1 MKRFVK
7 QNVFALVALLFLG
20 VADAWGLGINKN
32 VPLNFTAEGDK
43 GSWNA
48 GNKQMTWTDRYY
60 NLLFLTDWYDC
71 DLSGYDKMVIDVK
84 SASGNKAYRV
94 VIAIDGVNYTYS
106 TTGAGIKTIDIKKD
120 FKDGNR
126 TIESVSGKLS
136 KVSSI
141 RIGGNSDKGNIVI
154 NSIKFH
160 KPLEWDAQGKITF
173 SAQDFNL
180 DKVTRNDKNFAFSAF
195 DANIYLEFDDKN
207 LATTDIM
214 SIVMDI
220 KGPNGTIQQGF
231 NDISTIERYDRIYN
245 GGNDIKRITS
255 LINARKANL
264 KFEKFFLNNSQTAK
278 PTITL
283 NSVTFVKKETS
294 GSDLT
299 KDLLFFEDFE
309 SMTDE
314 SFLDGENAP
323 IERPNYYEQGNYYL
337 YGGRGKIMKDPT
349 FNNYY
354 QNLSD
359 ADEFTKSLCENYLR
373 FTLTDRQRHDIGDAI
388 QKSKAATIGFWVNGQ
403 VAVDYELPL
412 ERGSMFCIFSN
423 DRFRKADNVAERP
436 RFMFDLSCNGW
447 VYSYMPNTD
456 PNGRDKGVNYFFY
469 GEKYANSGVQNPLGS
484 LFGKDNY
491 TNTLDQSKHKFY
503 DDKKWHYVTYVM
515 DNNLTRVKIYLDGV
529 LTGTVDDVTK
539 LPNTNNSESEFWGD
553 NDYLG
558 RTLYLRNIILGGF
571 TPHGRFYDKQYYSDA
586 ALAYDDIAMYGRA
599 LSQDEI
605 ISIINKK
612 QYTPKEWHY
621 GDSFDE
627 YNEGRGGHEQK
638 DDITGLGLWNPPFDN
653 SGYLIVNKGTLT
665 IPNVPKGYYVRIEY
679 KGSDNAT
686 SSTDN
691 RNFSY
696 VGWRAE
702 EKPTNFAV
710 ATYKANKDGVNT
722 YTLNVAGAIKI
733 RSIVITPY
741 QYAILKYGNMEED
754 EWGEYFEP
762 FEKDNK
768 YVEYNVKRV
777 GTSNYYYTDDED
789 PANVEDEAHQNPT
802 LPVLKLNIDGE
813 LDEDGEPKY
822 KNINK
827 YIEGTNN
834 PYIKYTST
842 SPHVAYVNKYG
853 TIKMTGIAGNT
864 FIIAELFS
872 DNLYNGSEVVD
883 SFEICIKKEG
893 NTLRL
898 KNNEAVAVNEKFED
912 LDNVT
917 LTIGGWQ
924 HNNGTYTIP
933 GVGQVSDSWANATNF
948 KDPILGTSGVLDG
961 FTQYSVGKYVAK
973 SESYGNN
980 NGTDDGNFYPKKA
993 YAHNVTPWTLPC
1005 RGGYV
1010 KFEPL
1015 KAGIVTI
1022 YLRQEG
1028 NLYDKSYIKGQSKH
1042 VTWRP
1047 IYITDEKGKPVDFV
1061 QTATNGLITYED
1073 NFFVGDKRRAQFIE
1087 GIDATYNTRLLQD
1100 LKTLKNNDYEKF
1112 RTLIDNWNNA
1122 GWRQKVIPTGDGGYM
1137 VMSDAVVRYTFNV
1150 HPGKTYYLFSNDTQV
1165 AISGFNFEQGRLL
1178 NTRVDNNY
1186 ETSPVRYVSSGGTIT
1201 WTDNLENQP
1210 VIPINDGKD
1219 ITRVTYERNF
1229 TQGKWSS
1236 ICLPFNMNN
1245 RQMREQFGEETA
1257 VVLLKNIHDDGKIEL
1272 IWHINQD
1279 IIAGYPYFIL
1289 PRGEVKHKNVKNGVI
1304 TKITADAYFDKE
1316 INNEHPLISIGSNG
1330 KTFDWLDTYNGD
1342 NYKADYPYVFE
1353 GNFKKEVLPAGSYVM
1368 SNNGTLTKLK
1378 NDAVAKPFRAY
1389 LKYQGSNPNHAK
1401 PLYTSVNWQNEET
1414 TSIDDIIF
1422 QNGILMESTDVHS
1435 IDGTVVRRDAQN
1447 LSNLSKGVYIVNGK
1461 KFVVK

>member
-20 VADAWGLGINKN
+20 IADAWGLGINKN
-32 VPLNFTAEGDK
+32 VALSFKPESSCQISTKNNGTNIK
-43 GSWNA
+43 
-48 GNKQMTWTDRYY
+48 WTKKTN
-60 NLLFLTDWYDC
+60 NLCSINGWEKS
-71 DLSGYDKMVIDVK
+71 DLSKYDKMIIVVSSVNDEWRTT
-84 SASGNKAYRV
+84 YRV
-94 VIAIDGVNYTYS
+94 VLTVNGETYTRNL
-106 TTGAGIKTIDIKKD
+106 TGSGTKTLDLKSDFSGIKS
-120 FKDGNR
+120 FNS
-126 TIESVSGKLS
+126 IESIK
-136 KVSSI
+136 
-141 RIGGNSDKGNIVI
+141 IGGNSGSGNITI
-154 NSIKFH
+154 SSIKFH
-160 KPLEWDAQGKITF
+160 KPLEWDSEGKITF

-180 DKVTRNDKNFAFSAF
+180 DNVTRNDKNFAFSAF

-231 NDISTIERYDRIYN
+231 NDISTKDRYPYN
-245 GGNDIKRITS
+245 YNNGNDTKRITS
-255 LINARKANL
+255 LINARKDNL
-264 KFEKFFLNNSQTAK
+264 KFGKFFLFNNSQTAK

-314 SFLDGENAP
+314 SFLDGVNAP
-323 IERPNYYEQGNYYL
+323 IERPSYYEQGNCYL

-373 FTLTDRQRHDIGDAI
+373 FTLTDRQRHDIYEAI

-447 VYSYMPNTD
+447 VYSYMPNTNS
-456 PNGRDKGVNYFFY
+456 NGQDVGMNYFFY

-484 LFGKDNY
+484 LFGKNNY
-491 TNTLDQSKHKFY
+491 ANTLDQSKHKFY

-515 DNNLTRVKIYLDGV
+515 DNDMTRVKIYLDGV
-529 LTGTVDDVTK
+529 LTGTVDNVK
-539 LPNTNNSESEFWGD
+539 NLPNTNNSESEFWGQ

-612 QYTPKEWHY
+612 QYTLKEWHY
-621 GDSFDE
+621 GDSFTE
-627 YNEGRGGHEQK
+627 YNQIKGGK
-638 DDITGLGLWNPPFDN
+638 ADSLDVSGLNVNKSFDEDN
-653 SGYLIVNKGTLT
+653 GYLIADLGEEIT
-665 IPNVPKGYYVRIEY
+665 IPNVPKGYYVRVEY
-679 KGSDNAT
+679 DGAEDVVHSL
-686 SSTDN
+686 SEG
-691 RNFSY
+691 FEY
-696 VGWRAE
+696 VGVRE
-702 EKPTNFAV
+702 EPNGFLV
-710 ATYKANKDGVNT
+710 ATFKATKDGVNT
-722 YTLNVAGAIKI
+722 YKLLVDDEIYI

-741 QYAILKYGNMEED
+741 QYAILKYGNINNN
-754 EWGEYFEP
+754 GNFKP
-762 FEKDNK
+762 LNRDNK
-768 YVEYNVKRV
+768 YVAFDVTRSGTRNTYTKNGIDYDDTNV
-777 GTSNYYYTDDED
+777 TS
-789 PANVEDEAHQNPT
+789 A
-802 LPVLKLNIDGE
+802 LPVVALNIDGKHNDAGVPIYE
-813 LDEDGEPKY
+813 DLDNY
-822 KNINK
+822 KK
-827 YIEGTNN
+827 D

-842 SPHVAYVNKYG
+842 APHIAYFDKNGK
-853 TIKMTGIAGNT
+853 INLTGIAGNT
-864 FIIAELFS
+864 FIIAELIS
-872 DNLYNGSEVVD
+872 GDNLYSGSEVVD
-883 SFEICIKKEG
+883 SFEIRINKEG

-898 KNNEAVAVNEKFED
+898 ANGVGVNVNQKFEVSD
-912 LDNVT
+912 KSSNFIT
-917 LTIGGWQ
+917 MTIGGWQ
-924 HNNGTYTIP
+924 RNNGIYTIP
-933 GVGQVSDSWANATNF
+933 GVGPVSDSWTNA
-948 KDPILGTSGVLDG
+948 KDFQGPIDGEKEVLDR
-961 FTQYSVGKYVAK
+961 FNQYSLGAHVAK
-973 SESYGNN
+973 SERYGNN
-980 NGTDDGNFYPKKA
+980 DGTDDGNFYPKKA
-993 YAHNVTPWTLPC
+993 FANNVTPWTLPC
-1005 RGGYV
+1005 RGAYI

-1028 NLYDKSYIKGQSKH
+1028 NLYDKEYEKGKSRHIK
-1042 VTWRP
+1042 WLP
-1047 IYITDEKGKPVDFV
+1047 IYITDETGKAVNFV
-1061 QTATNGLITYED
+1061 QTATNGLITYDD

-1087 GIDATYNTRLLQD
+1087 SIEATYNTRLLQD
-1100 LKTLKNNDYEKF
+1100 LKNLKSNDYEKF

-1150 HPGKTYYLFSNDTQV
+1150 LPGKTYYMFSNDTQI
-1165 AISGFNFEQGRLL
+1165 AISGFNFELSRLL
-1178 NTRVDNNY
+1178 NTDSNY
-1186 ETSPVRYVSSGGTIT
+1186 ETNPVRYRKQAESII
-1201 WTDNLENQP
+1201 WTDNSEDQP
-1210 VIPINDGKD
+1210 VIPVNDDND
-1219 ITRVTYERNF
+1219 ITNVTYERNF

-1236 ICLPFNMNN
+1236 ICLPFSMNN

-1257 VVLLKNIHDDGKIEL
+1257 VVLLKNIHDDGQIEL
-1272 IWHINQD
+1272 IWHVNQD

-1289 PRGEVKHKNVKNGVI
+1289 PRGEVKHKNVNNGVI
-1304 TKITADAYFDKE
+1304 TKINVDAYFGKE
-1316 INNEHPLISIGSNG
+1316 IDDEHPLFSVGSNG
-1330 KTFDWLDTYNGD
+1330 ETFNWLGTYSGT

-1353 GNFKKEVLPAGSYVM
+1353 GNFKKEVLPIGSYVM

-1378 NDAVAKPFRAY
+1378 NVAVAKPFRAY
-1389 LKYQGSNPNHAK
+1389 LKYQGSNPNGAK

-1435 IDGTVVRRDAQN
+1435 IDGTVIRRDAQN